1 MDFLIFNCYGESI
14 IGLIQK
20 KVKGIKSSDI
30 RPLTLNLRLK
40 D

>member
-20 KVKGIKSSDI
+20 KGQRYKVE
-30 RPLTLNLRLK
+30 
-40 D
+40 